1 MIGRGGGEG
10 GGGRNSKERNE
21 KDSVSVSGENQ
32 DSSQFNVSWKKGKE
46 IKRQELISFEY

>member
-1 MIGRGGGEG
+1 MGGKNEKETGGMIGRGGGEG

-32 DSSQFNVSWKKGKE
+32 DSS
-46 IKRQELISFEY
+46 